1 MCQGFHCVL
10 LFSSF
15 CNLVIKFCSGRN
27 LAYYVSAIR
36 WKFLQRKMIFQLS
49 FTWVME
55 CVCVCV
61 CCGCIYVCIYPLIC
75 VVVAL
80 VFWLTSSL
88 FLIPLTL
95 LLNKEMTQKDD
106 SSTTPQ
112 EDRKKKEQ
120 KNKKEIKR
128 KATPKILIT

>member
-1 MCQGFHCVL
+1 MKIFAEKNDILIVFH
-10 LFSSF
+10 
-15 CNLVIKFCSGRN
+15 
-27 LAYYVSAIR
+27 
-36 WKFLQRKMIFQLS
+36 LS
-49 FTWVME
+49 NGMY
-55 CVCVCV
+55 VCV

-75 VVVAL
+75 VVIAL

-112 EDRKKKEQ
+112 EERKKKEQ
-120 KNKKEIKR
+120 KNEKEIKR
-128 KATPKILIT
+128 KAIG